1 MLSVL
6 FIYLFFFLR
15 RDCIMGAGLNIE
27 SLFWVEEI
35 EITLFFY
42 QNWYFYNRRNCC
54 TSIRCVLNQS
64 DACWRTDCSLPRHE
78 TIVITLYETI
88 IITLF
93 MSLMSLCI
101 MLPCILN
108 ERNKCPYCNVNIYA
122 NSVFTRTSF
131 YM

>member
-1 MLSVL
+1 
-6 FIYLFFFLR
+6 
-15 RDCIMGAGLNIE
+15 MGAGLNIE
-27 SLFWVEEI
+27 SLLWVEES

-54 TSIRCVLNQS
+54 TSIRC
-64 DACWRTDCSLPRHE
+64 TDCSLPRPE
-78 TIVITLYETI
+78 TIIMTLYETI

-101 MLPCILN
+101 MLPCILT
-108 ERNKCPYCNVNIYA
+108 ERNKCPYCNVYIYA
-122 NSVFTRTSF
+122 NSVFTRTSY